1 MAGLVKL
8 TNSGSFKSTMK
19 FFNQG
24 KRLDDRIRNILAKYG
39 PRCVDALK
47 KATPQDSGLTSS
59 SWSYS
64 IENDGLYF
72 YNSNRN
78 NGVPI
83 AIILQY
89 GHATGTGGYVQGRD
103 YINPALRPLF
113 DSIVDEVMKEVQNL

>member
-1 MAGLVKL
+1 MIKL
-8 TNSGSFKSTMK
+8 TSSGSFKYTFD
-19 FFNQG
+19 FFKQG
-24 KRLDDRIRNILAKYG
+24 ETLDEKVRRIFEKYG
-39 PRCVDALK
+39 PKCVDALQ
-47 KATPQDSGLTSS
+47 KATPQDSGLTAA

-83 AIILQY
+83 AIIIQY
-89 GHATGTGGYVQGRD
+89 GHATATGGYVQGRD

-113 DSIVDEVMKEVQNL
+113 DSIVDEIDKEAQNL

>member
-1 MAGLVKL
+1 MIKL
-8 TNSGSFKSTMK
+8 NSSGSFKHTFD
-19 FFNQG
+19 FFKQG
-24 KRLDDRIRNILAKYG
+24 KTLDEKVRRIFEKYG
-39 PRCVDALK
+39 PKCVDALQ
-47 KATPQDSGLTSS
+47 KATPQDSGLTAA

-83 AIILQY
+83 AIIIQY

-113 DSIVDEVMKEVQNL
+113 DSIVDEIDKEVQNL

>member
-1 MAGLVKL
+1 MIKL
-8 TNSGSFKSTMK
+8 TSSGSFKHTFD
-19 FFNQG
+19 FFKQG
-24 KRLDDRIRNILAKYG
+24 KTLDEKVRRIFEKYG
-39 PRCVDALK
+39 SKCVDALQ
-47 KATPQDSGLTSS
+47 KATPQDSGLTAA

-83 AIILQY
+83 AIIIQY

-103 YINPALRPLF
+103 YINPALSPLF
-113 DSIVDEVMKEVQNL
+113 DSIVDEIDKEVQNL

>member
-1 MAGLVKL
+1 MIKL
-8 TNSGSFKSTMK
+8 TSSGSFKYTFD
-19 FFNQG
+19 FFKQG
-24 KRLDDRIRNILAKYG
+24 KTLDEKIRRIFQRYG
-39 PRCVDALK
+39 PKCVDALQ
-47 KATPQDSGLTSS
+47 KATPSDSGLTAA

-83 AIILQY
+83 AIIIQY

-113 DSIVDEVMKEVQNL
+113 DSIVDEIDKEVQNL

>member
-1 MAGLVKL
+1 MIKL
-8 TNSGSFKSTMK
+8 TSSGSFKHTFD
-19 FFNQG
+19 FFKQG
-24 KRLDDRIRNILAKYG
+24 KTLDEKVRRIFEKYG
-39 PRCVDALK
+39 SKCVDALQ
-47 KATPQDSGLTSS
+47 KATPQDSGLTAA

-83 AIILQY
+83 AIIIQY

-103 YINPALRPLF
+103 YINPAMRPVF
-113 DSIVDEVMKEVQNL
+113 DEMADAAWKEVVGK